1 LRREREREREARR
14 QREIRALEEQ
24 MQRMKLEEEQRRER
38 ERREHQKRLDD
49 KQFGFDFQL
58 LVQARANKQISSRV
72 LCYIGMYPF
81 CGHCFR
87 VLEYES
93 YYDEIHPSFDSRFPM
108 LQVLLVAELL
118 R

>member
-1 LRREREREREARR
+1 
-14 QREIRALEEQ
+14 
-24 MQRMKLEEEQRRER
+24 MKLEEEQRRER
-38 ERREHQKRLDD
+38 KRREHQKKLDD
-49 KQFGFDFQL
+49 KQFGLDFQL
-58 LVQARANKQISSRV
+58 LVQARANKQISSQV
-72 LCYIGMYPF
+72 LCCIGMYPV

-93 YYDEIHPSFDSRFPM
+93 YYGEIHPSFDSRFRI